1 MTTFLLLLLLLLTT
15 VHSQLSGM
23 SLSSDPPSME
33 EANQHLPTQ
42 PVDIKHVAIGDSID
56 ITWTPAIAVNKK
68 MCIEPY
74 LEELSVPGSKASP
87 SEVEIVETADHPICF
102 DVQTMDYEKEE
113 SDEYVTTKGSKSY
126 EMKMKRKVRIN
137 VKEAASGKSYV
148 VKAAVVMDDMKSGVS
163 DDASPDDYDVAR
175 MTEYLS
181 HGVAFFTVNRKG
193 EMTPEFVEDNRV
205 NRIESGEVGGGVQ

>member
-1 MTTFLLLLLLLLTT
+1 MTTFLLLLSLLTT

-33 EANQHLPTQ
+33 EKNQHLPTQ
-42 PVDIKHVAIGDSID
+42 PVDIKHVAIGDTID

-87 SEVEIVETADHPICF
+87 SEVEIITADHPICF

-126 EMKMKRKVRIN
+126 EMKMKRNVRIN
-137 VKEAASGKSYV
+137 VKEAASSKSYV
-148 VKAAVVMDDMKSGVS
+148 VKAAVVMDDMKGGVS

-181 HGVAFFTVNRKG
+181 HGVAFFTVDRKVA
-193 EMTPEFVEDNRV
+193 MTPEFVEDNRV
-205 NRIESGEVGGGVQ
+205 NRIESGDVGGGRQ